1 MLKPIPYGKHSIDSE
16 DINAVIEVLHSD
28 YLTQGP
34 KIQEFEEAFCQY
46 VGSKYAVAVSSGTA
60 ALHLSALAL
69 EVNAKTKVITSPL
82 TFSATA
88 NCVKYCGG
96 EVVFADVQKS
106 TGILDCDKV
115 ESLLKKAPKGTF
127 QGIITV
133 DLAGLPSD
141 TEDLHCLA
149 KEFDLWIIEDAS
161 HAPGGYF
168 HDSYKQ
174 KQECGNN
181 RYVDL
186 SVFSFHPVKHIACG
200 EGGIITA
207 NNEFLNEKLRTLRTH
222 GITKDPN
229 MLHENPGKWYY
240 EMQSLGYNYRLSDIH
255 AALGVSQLKKA
266 DKNLARRREIAQK
279 YDESFAGSPLK
290 LIQYDRNKYG
300 HAYHL
305 YIIQTP
311 NRDALYKH
319 LRERDIHPQVHY
331 IPVHL
336 QPYYQNLGFKMGDF
350 PVAESFYSNSLS
362 LPMFPTLS
370 NEQQKQVLDACFSFF
385 S

>member
-1 MLKPIPYGKHSIDSE
+1 MFKPIPYGKHSIDSE

-34 KIQEFEEAFCQY
+34 KIQEFEEAFRKY

-60 ALHLSALAL
+60 ALHLSTLAL
-69 EVNAKTKVITSPL
+69 KVNAKTKVITSPL

-106 TGILDCDKV
+106 TGILDCDQV

-133 DLAGLPSD
+133 DLAGLPSN
-141 TEDLHCLA
+141 TEDLHYLA
-149 KEFDLWIIEDAS
+149 KEYEMWIIEDAS

-168 HDSYKQ
+168 HDSQKQ

-229 MLHENPGKWYY
+229 MLHENHGKWYY

-266 DKNLARRREIAQK
+266 DRNLARRRKIAKK

-290 LIQYDRNKYG
+290 PIQYDRNKYG

-370 NEQQKQVLDACFSFF
+370 NEQQQQVLDACFSFF